1 MSTELATID
10 RSAPARPVGASHL
23 TREQVDELGRELDAL
38 RAEVMDSLGEED
50 ARSIKGMIQTQRML
64 EIGGRL
70 LLLGARRPV
79 AFAAGTGMLAIAKIL
94 ENMEIGHNVIHGQ
107 WDWMR
112 DPDIH
117 STSWEW
123 DFVAPAKGWKHT
135 HNDVHHTWTNVVG
148 KDRDVG
154 YSVLR
159 VSREQPWEPRF
170 LFNVPMNALIA
181 PLFDWAIAIYDLEL
195 DEVKAGRKS
204 KKSLMDDLKAVGVK
218 CVRMVAKDYA
228 GTPGLAHLATRSGP
242 QALIGTALANTI
254 RNIWAHTVIFCGHFP
269 DEVESFPEEAIEGE
283 KRGDWYVRQMLGSAN
298 LTGGRLF
305 HIMTGNLSHQ
315 IEHHLFPDMPS
326 RRYGQIAPRVQ
337 EICERYGLKYTAGP
351 LHRQIAQTWRTI
363 ARLSLPDGVRG
374 RQQVT
379 SEGPQS

>member
-1 MSTELATID
+1 MTLATLDD
-10 RSAPARPVGASHL
+10 RTPPRPVGAAHL
-23 TREQVDELGRELDAL
+23 TREQIDELGRELDAL
-38 RAEVMDSLGEED
+38 RAEVMDSLGAED
-50 ARSIKGMIQTQRML
+50 ARYIHGMIQTQRML
-64 EIGGRL
+64 EVAGRL
-70 LLLGARRPV
+70 LLVGARRPL
-79 AFAAGTGMLAIAKIL
+79 AFAAGTGMLAVAKIL

-159 VSREQPWEPRF
+159 VSREQEWEPRF
-170 LFNVPMNALIA
+170 LFNLPMNALIA
-181 PLFDWAIAIYDLEL
+181 PLFEWAIAIYDLEL

-204 KKSLMDDLKAVGVK
+204 KGALRDDFKALGVK
-218 CVRMVAKDYA
+218 VARMIAKDYA
-228 GTPGLAHLATRSGP
+228 GTPLVAHLATRSGV
-242 QALIGTALANTI
+242 QALVGALLANTI
-254 RNIWAHTVIFCGHFP
+254 RNVWAHAVIFCGHFP

-283 KRGDWYVRQMLGSAN
+283 TRGDWYVRQMLGSAN
-298 LTGGRLF
+298 LQGGRLF

-326 RRYGQIAPRVQ
+326 RRYGQIAPRVR
-337 EICERYGLKYTAGP
+337 EICERYGLKYTSGP
-351 LHRQIAQTWRTI
+351 LHRQIRQTWRTL
-363 ARLSLPDGVRG
+363 ARLSLPDRLAVSR
-374 RQQVT
+374 
-379 SEGPQS
+379 